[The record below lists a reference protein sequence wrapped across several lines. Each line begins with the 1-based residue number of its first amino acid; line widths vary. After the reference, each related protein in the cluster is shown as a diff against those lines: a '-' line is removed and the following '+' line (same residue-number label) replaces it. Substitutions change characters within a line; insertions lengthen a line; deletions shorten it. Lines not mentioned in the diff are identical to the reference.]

1 MIGFIPGEKT
11 LPGDA
16 EHSDSA
22 RWTMS
27 GKRLLK
33 IRLSLKGRPIK
44 TFTFN
49 KEVITVGRN
58 PEADVFLDNPGV
70 SRDHVKLEM
79 TSRGFYAVEDLGS
92 ANGTFLNDQP
102 IKREYLMNN
111 DVVRLGKFSLWI
123 NYEEDRRT
131 ISGAGKLHPQSFE
144 GTTVLSTDELE
155 EMMHH
160 AQASE
165 PDAPLLPEPE
175 PIELPSVRMSI
186 SLPFVITVAVLMF
199 LLGTVLATRMPW
211 ARFL

>member
-1 MIGFIPGEKT
+1 
-11 LPGDA
+11 
-16 EHSDSA
+16 
-22 RWTMS
+22 MS

-49 KEVITVGRN
+49 KEVISVGRN

-70 SRDHVKLEM
+70 SRDHLKLEM

-111 DVVRLGKFSLWI
+111 DVVRVGKFSLWV

-131 ISGAGKLHPQSFE
+131 MSASGKLHPQAFE

-155 EMMHH
+155 DMMHH
-160 AQASE
+160 AQVSE
-165 PDAPLLPEPE
+165 PEAPELSQPE
-175 PIELPSVRMSI
+175 PIDLSVLRMPI
-186 SLPFVITVAVLMF
+186 SLPFVISVAILMF
-199 LLGTVLATRMPW
+199 LLGTVLAQRMPW
-211 ARFL
+211 ARFF

>member
-1 MIGFIPGEKT
+1 
-11 LPGDA
+11 
-16 EHSDSA
+16 
-22 RWTMS
+22 MS

-70 SRDHVKLEM
+70 SRDHLKLEM

-111 DVVRLGKFSLWI
+111 DVVRVGKFSLWV

-131 ISGAGKLHPQSFE
+131 LSASGRLHPQAFE

-155 EMMHH
+155 EMMHQ
-160 AQASE
+160 AQESE
-165 PDAPLLPEPE
+165 PEAPALPEPE
-175 PIELPSVRMSI
+175 PLELPSVRMII
-186 SLPFVITVAVLMF
+186 SLPFVIVVSLLMF
-199 LLGTVLATRMPW
+199 LLGTVLAERMPW
-211 ARFL
+211 ARFF